1 MLPIFY
7 SIGML
12 IVLPASFIIS
22 LWKAAFKSK
31 LEWLLDSLVTA
42 TLIVWLFQ
50 AGNWGWVGY
59 YVRFLWLALLI
70 VTFIFSWKR
79 VRNLPFTTKYTLSQ
93 KFSIGIYI
101 VLILVFGT
109 YNALVVKSYTVTE
122 KGIELSFPLKDGT
135 YYVGQGGNQVL
146 MNYHQAYPG
155 QKYALDILKLNTLG
169 TRASGLYPE
178 QLDKYQIFADD
189 LYSPCNGKV
198 VNIQNDLPDLTP
210 PKSNP
215 ENPEGNHVTLSC
227 ENHNATVLLAHMK
240 KGSVVVA
247 QGDKVT
253 TGQILGKVGNSGNTS
268 EPHLHIHAE
277 KDGKGVPIT
286 FNDRFLVRNSLV
298 RSY

>member
-1 MLPIFY
+1 MFPIFY
-7 SIGML
+7 SIAML
-12 IVLPASFIIS
+12 IILPASFIIS
-22 LWKAAFKSK
+22 LWKAPFKSK
-31 LEWLLDSLVTA
+31 LEWLLDLLVTTA
-42 TLIVWLFQ
+42 LIVWLFQ
-50 AGNWGWVGY
+50 AGNWSWVGY

-70 VTFIFSWKR
+70 VTIIYSWKK
-79 VRNLPFTTKYTLSQ
+79 VSNLPFTIKYSVNQ

-101 VLILVFGT
+101 ILILIFGT
-109 YNALVVKSYTVTE
+109 YNALVLKSYTVAE
-122 KGIELSFPLKDGT
+122 KGIELSFPLKNGT

-155 QKYALDILKLNTLG
+155 QKYALDILKLNTFG

-178 QLDKYQIFADD
+178 ELKNYQIYADI

-198 VNIQNDLPDLTP
+198 VDIQNALPDLPP

-215 ENPEGNHVTLSC
+215 ENPAGNHVALAC
-227 ENHNATVLLAHMK
+227 ENYDATIILAHMQ
-240 KGSVVVA
+240 KGSVAVA
-247 QGDKVT
+247 KGEKVT

-298 RSY
+298 R

>member
-1 MLPIFY
+1 M
-7 SIGML
+7 
-12 IVLPASFIIS
+12 PASFIIS

-31 LEWLLDSLVTA
+31 LEWLLDSLVTTA
-42 TLIVWLFQ
+42 LIVWLFQ

-59 YVRFLWLALLI
+59 YVRFLWLILLI

-79 VRNLPFTTKYTLSQ
+79 VRNLPFTIKYTLNQ
-93 KFSIGIYI
+93 KFSIGISI
-101 VLILVFGT
+101 VLILFFGT
-109 YNALVVKSYTVTE
+109 YNALIVKSYTVAE
-122 KGIELSFPLKDGT
+122 KGIELSFPLKNGT

-146 MNYHQAYPG
+146 MNYHQGHPG

-178 QLDKYQIFADD
+178 ELDKYQIFTED

-198 VNIQNDLPDLTP
+198 VNIQNGLPDLPP
-210 PKSNP
+210 PKSDP
-215 ENPEGNHVTLSC
+215 ENPEGNQVALLC
-227 ENHNATVLLAHMK
+227 ENYDATVLLAHMQ
-240 KGSVVVA
+240 KGSIVVEK
-247 QGDKVT
+247 GEKVT

-277 KDGKGVPIT
+277 KNGKGVPIT

-298 RSY
+298 R

>member
-1 MLPIFY
+1 VFPIFF
-7 SIGML
+7 SIGLL
-12 IVLPASFIIS
+12 IILPASFIIS

-31 LEWLLDSLVTA
+31 LEWLLDSLVT
-42 TLIVWLFQ
+42 TVLIIWLFQ
-50 AGNWGWVGY
+50 AGNWSWVGY
-59 YVRFLWLALLI
+59 YVRFLWLILLI

-79 VRNLPFTTKYTLSQ
+79 IRNLPFTRKYTLNQ
-93 KFSIGIYI
+93 KFSIGTSI

-109 YNALVVKSYTVTE
+109 YNALIVKSYTVAE
-122 KGIELSFPLKDGT
+122 KGIELSFPLKNGT

-146 MNYHQAYPG
+146 MNYHQDHPG

-178 QLDKYQIFADD
+178 ELDKYQIFTED

-198 VNIQNDLPDLTP
+198 VNIQNGLPDLPP
-210 PKSNP
+210 PKSDP
-215 ENPEGNHVTLSC
+215 ENPEGNHVALSC
-227 ENHNATVLLAHMK
+227 ENYDVTVLLAHMQ
-240 KGSVVVA
+240 KGSIVVEK
-247 QGDKVT
+247 GEKVT

-277 KDGKGVPIT
+277 KNGKGVPIT

-298 RSY
+298 R